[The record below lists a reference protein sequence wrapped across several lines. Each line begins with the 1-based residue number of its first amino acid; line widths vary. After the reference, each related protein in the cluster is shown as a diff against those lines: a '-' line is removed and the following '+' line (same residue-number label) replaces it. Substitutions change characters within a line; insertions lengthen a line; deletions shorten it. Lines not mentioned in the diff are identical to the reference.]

1 VNRALASKLTINGL
15 IWGRMTFGVA
25 AWLAPR
31 PVGNMLGLDMAANP
45 QAAYLARVL
54 AARDIALAC
63 GAYGTDGEARRRWLI
78 AGMACDGADTVAGIA
93 AGRGEYLPKRTSIYL
108 TTFALSGVVAA
119 AAILRGQ
126 SGTAS
131 A

>member
-1 VNRALASKLTINGL
+1 LALHGL

-31 PVGNMLGLDMAANP
+31 PVGEVLGLDMAGNP

-54 AARDIALAC
+54 AVRDIALAC
-63 GAYGTDGEARRRWLI
+63 GAYGTDGEARRQWLL
-78 AGMACDGADTVAGIA
+78 AGMACDSADTVAGIA

-108 TTFALSGVVAA
+108 TGFALSGVVAA
-119 AAILRGQ
+119 AAVLRRQ
-126 SGTAS
+126 PGTAS